1 MVAADPAAGASSPS
15 SSPTSVLSR
24 RAAPPDLGNGAVT
37 LTKALSI
44 VEFVAER
51 EGASAREIAVGIGIP
66 LSTAY
71 RLAHILVAAD
81 YLVHLKEER
90 RFALGIK
97 LRILSQSVDR
107 QFGLSPEIRAAVGML
122 HRQVGAAA
130 YFAQY
135 RGSEVVVA
143 HVEDSPECPRV
154 TPLDVG
160 MHEATHATAFG
171 KVLLAGMLPEQ
182 LDHYLSAHP
191 MRRLTPATMT
201 GRAELENDLAIA
213 NRTGVAWEYEEFMP
227 DLICVA
233 AGVRGGNG
241 MILGSVALSGPA
253 ARMRRSA
260 PACEEAVRRTA
271 ARVSR
276 CLRAY
281 AQARP

>member
-1 MVAADPAAGASSPS
+1 MVAADVNAAASSPPRRS
-15 SSPTSVLSR
+15 SE
-24 RAAPPDLGNGAVT
+24 LGNGAVT

-51 EGASAREIAVGIGIP
+51 EGASAREIAVGVGIP

-71 RLAHILVAAD
+71 RLAHILVGAG
-81 YLVHLKEER
+81 YLVHLKDER

-107 QFGLSPEIRAAVGML
+107 QFGLSPEVRTEVGML

-143 HVEDSPECPRV
+143 HVEDSPDCPRAI
-154 TPLDVG
+154 PLDVG
-160 MHEATHATAFG
+160 LHEATHATAFG

-182 LDHYLSAHP
+182 RDQYLNVHP

-201 GRAELENDLAIA
+201 ERAELENDLAMV
-213 NRTGVAWEYEEFMP
+213 NRTGVAWEYEEFMI

-233 AGVRGGNG
+233 AGVRGSNG
-241 MILGSVALSGPA
+241 MIVGSVALSGPA
-253 ARMRRSA
+253 NRMRRSA
-260 PACEEAVRRTA
+260 PACEEAVRRAA

-281 AQARP
+281 AQPRT

>member
-1 MVAADPAAGASSPS
+1 MGAMVAADANAAGSPR
-15 SSPTSVLSR
+15 PR
-24 RAAPPDLGNGAVT
+24 RATSSELGNGAVT

-51 EGASAREIAVGIGIP
+51 EGASAREIAVGVGIP

-71 RLAHILVAAD
+71 RLAHILVGAD
-81 YLVHLKEER
+81 YLVHLKDER

-107 QFGLSPEIRAAVGML
+107 QFGLSPEVRTEVGML
-122 HRQVGAAA
+122 HRQMGAAA

-135 RGSEVVVA
+135 RGSEVIIA
-143 HVEDSPECPRV
+143 HVEDSPDSPRAV
-154 TPLDVG
+154 PLDVG
-160 MHEATHATAFG
+160 LHEATHATAFG

-182 LDHYLSAHP
+182 RDQYLAIHP
-191 MRRLTPATMT
+191 MYRLTAATMT
-201 GRAELENDLAIA
+201 QRDELENDLATV

-227 DLICVA
+227 DLTCVA

-241 MILGSVALSGPA
+241 MIVGSVALSGSA
-253 ARMRRSA
+253 QRMRRSG
-260 PACEEAVRRTA
+260 PACEEAVRRAA

-281 AQARP
+281 AQPRV

>member
-1 MVAADPAAGASSPS
+1 MVAADSAAGGPSPS
-15 SSPTSVLSR
+15 SSPPSVLSR
-24 RAAPPDLGNGAVT
+24 RPAPPDLGNGAVT
-37 LTKALSI
+37 VTKALSI

-51 EGASAREIAVGIGIP
+51 DGASAREIAAGIGIP

-107 QFGLSPEIRAAVGML
+107 QFGLSPEIRAEVGML

-143 HVEDSPECPRV
+143 HVADSPECPRV

-160 MHEATHATAFG
+160 LHEATHATAFG

-182 LDHYLSAHP
+182 RDHYLSDHP

-201 GRAELENDLAIA
+201 GRAALENDLAIA

-241 MILGSVALSGPA
+241 LILGSVALSGPA

>member
-1 MVAADPAAGASSPS
+1 MGAMVAADANAAVPARPRRSPAA
-15 SSPTSVLSR
+15 
-24 RAAPPDLGNGAVT
+24 DLGNGAVT

-44 VEFVAER
+44 VEFVADR
-51 EGASAREIAVGIGIP
+51 EGASAREIAVGVGIP

-71 RLAHILVAAD
+71 RLAHILVGAG
-81 YLVHLKEER
+81 YLVHLKDER

-107 QFGLSPEIRAAVGML
+107 QFGLSPEVRTEVGML

-143 HVEDSPECPRV
+143 HVEDSPDCPRV
-154 TPLDVG
+154 VPLDVG
-160 MHEATHATAFG
+160 LHEATHATAFG

-182 LDHYLSAHP
+182 RDQYLSVHP
-191 MRRLTPATMT
+191 MRSLTPATMT
-201 GRAELENDLAIA
+201 RRADLETDLATV

-241 MILGSVALSGPA
+241 MIVGSVALSGSA

-260 PACEEAVRRTA
+260 PACEEAVRRSA

-281 AQARP
+281 AQPRT

>member
-1 MVAADPAAGASSPS
+1 MGAMVADANAAASSSARS
-15 SSPTSVLSR
+15 SAS
-24 RAAPPDLGNGAVT
+24 AELGNGAVT

-51 EGASAREIAVGIGIP
+51 EGASAREIAVGVGIP

-71 RLAHILVAAD
+71 RLAHILVGAD

-90 RFALGIK
+90 RYALGIK

-107 QFGLSPEIRAAVGML
+107 QFGLSPELRAEIGML

-154 TPLDVG
+154 VPLDVG
-160 MHEATHATAFG
+160 LHEATHATAFG

-182 LDHYLSAHP
+182 RDQYLVDHP

-201 GRAELENDLAIA
+201 DRGALENDLATV
-213 NRTGVAWEYEEFMP
+213 NRSGVAWEYEEFLP

-241 MILGSVALSGPA
+241 MIVGSVALSGSA
-253 ARMRRSA
+253 QRMRRSA

>member
-1 MVAADPAAGASSPS
+1 MVADADTAE
-15 SSPTSVLSR
+15 LSR
-24 RAAPPDLGNGAVT
+24 PRRSAASELGNGAVT

-51 EGASAREIAVGIGIP
+51 EGASAREIAVGVGIP

-71 RLAHILVAAD
+71 RLAHILVGAG

-107 QFGLSPEIRAAVGML
+107 QFGLSPAVRTEVGML

-135 RGSEVVVA
+135 RGSEVIVA
-143 HVEDSPECPRV
+143 HVEDSPECPRAV
-154 TPLDVG
+154 PLDVG
-160 MHEATHATAFG
+160 LHEATHATAFG

-182 LDHYLSAHP
+182 RDQYLTCHP
-191 MRRLTPATMT
+191 MDRLTTATMT
-201 GRAELENDLAIA
+201 DRSELETDLATV
-213 NRTGVAWEYEEFMP
+213 NRTGVAWEFEEFMP
-227 DLICVA
+227 DLVCVA

-241 MILGSVALSGPA
+241 MIVGSVALSGTA
-253 ARMRRSA
+253 DRMRRSA
-260 PACEEAVRRTA
+260 PACEDAVRRSA

-281 AQARP
+281 AQQRPALPDS

>member
-1 MVAADPAAGASSPS
+1 MVAADPAGFRRTASSDP
-15 SSPTSVLSR
+15 
-24 RAAPPDLGNGAVT
+24 GNGAVT
-37 LTKALSI
+37 VTKALSI

-51 EGASAREIAVGIGIP
+51 EGATAREIAVGVGIP

-81 YLVHLKEER
+81 YLVHLKQER

-107 QFGLSPEIRAAVGML
+107 QFGVSPELRTEIGLL

-143 HVEDSPECPRV
+143 HVEDSPECPRAV
-154 TPLDVG
+154 PLDVG
-160 MHEATHATAFG
+160 LHEATHATAFG

-182 LDHYLSAHP
+182 RDQYLSCHP

-201 GRAELENDLAIA
+201 DRTELEGDLATV
-213 NRTGVAWEYEEFMP
+213 NRTGVAWEYEEFLP
-227 DLICVA
+227 DLTCVA

-241 MILGSVALSGPA
+241 MIVGSVALSGTA
-253 ARMRRSA
+253 ERMRRSA

-281 AQARP
+281 AQKRA

>member
-1 MVAADPAAGASSPS
+1 MVADPAAGSHRASAVDP
-15 SSPTSVLSR
+15 
-24 RAAPPDLGNGAVT
+24 GNGAVT

-44 VEFVAER
+44 VEFIAER
-51 EGASAREIAVGIGIP
+51 EGASAREIAVGVGIP

-71 RLAHILVAAD
+71 RLAHILVAAG
-81 YLVHLKEER
+81 YLVHLKDER

-97 LRILSQSVDR
+97 LRVLSQSVDR
-107 QFGLSPEIRAAVGML
+107 QFGLSPELRAEVGAL

-135 RGSEVVVA
+135 RGSEVIVA
-143 HVEDSPECPRV
+143 HVADSPDCPRV

-160 MHEATHATAFG
+160 LHEATHATAFG

-182 LDHYLSAHP
+182 RDQYLACHP

-201 GRAELENDLAIA
+201 DRAELESDLATVT
-213 NRTGVAWEYEEFMP
+213 RTGVAWEYEEFMP
-227 DLICVA
+227 DLVCVA

-241 MILGSVALSGPA
+241 MIVGSVALSGSA

-260 PACEEAVRRTA
+260 PACEEDVRPTAVRVRSVA
-271 ARVSR
+271 
-276 CLRAY
+276 RAY
-281 AQARP
+281 ARGRG

>member
-1 MVAADPAAGASSPS
+1 MVAADVNAATSRPRRLPAAE
-15 SSPTSVLSR
+15 
-24 RAAPPDLGNGAVT
+24 LGNGAVT

-51 EGASAREIAVGIGIP
+51 EGASAREIAVGVGIP

-71 RLAHILVAAD
+71 RLAHILVGAG
-81 YLVHLKEER
+81 YLVHLKDER
-90 RFALGIK
+90 LFALGIK

-107 QFGLSPEIRAAVGML
+107 QFGLSPEVRTEVGML

-143 HVEDSPECPRV
+143 HVEDSPDCPRV
-154 TPLDVG
+154 VPLDVG
-160 MHEATHATAFG
+160 LHEATHATAFG

-182 LDHYLSAHP
+182 RDQYLSEHP
-191 MRRLTPATMT
+191 MRSLTPATMT
-201 GRAELENDLAIA
+201 RRADLENDLATVHRI
-213 NRTGVAWEYEEFMP
+213 GVAWEFEEFMP
-227 DLICVA
+227 DLVCVA

-241 MILGSVALSGPA
+241 MIVGSVALSGSA
-253 ARMRRSA
+253 VRMRRSA
-260 PACEEAVRRTA
+260 PVCEEAVRRTA

-281 AQARP
+281 AQPRT

>member
-1 MVAADPAAGASSPS
+1 MGAMVAPDADADAAGSSRPRRSSAS
-15 SSPTSVLSR
+15 
-24 RAAPPDLGNGAVT
+24 DLGNGAVT

-71 RLAHILVAAD
+71 RLAHILVGAD
-81 YLVHLKEER
+81 YLVHLKDER

-107 QFGLSPEIRAAVGML
+107 QFGLSPDVRAEVGLL

-143 HVEDSPECPRV
+143 HVEDSPECPRAI
-154 TPLDVG
+154 PLDVG
-160 MHEATHATAFG
+160 LHEATHATAFG

-182 LDHYLSAHP
+182 RDQYLSIHP
-191 MRRLTPATMT
+191 LRRLTPATMT
-201 GRAELENDLAIA
+201 ERADLENDLATV

-227 DLICVA
+227 DLVCVA

-241 MILGSVALSGPA
+241 MIVGSVALSGSA
-253 ARMRRSA
+253 KRMRRNA

-281 AQARP
+281 AQPRT

>member
-1 MVAADPAAGASSPS
+1 MGAMVAADAN
-15 SSPTSVLSR
+15 
-24 RAAPPDLGNGAVT
+24 AAPSPPGRRSSATDLGNGAVT

-51 EGASAREIAVGIGIP
+51 EGASAREIAVGVGIP

-107 QFGLSPEIRAAVGML
+107 QFGLSPELRAEIGML

-135 RGSEVVVA
+135 RGSEVIVA
-143 HVEDSPECPRV
+143 HVEDSPEWPRAI
-154 TPLDVG
+154 PLDVG
-160 MHEATHATAFG
+160 LHEATHATAFG

-182 LDHYLSAHP
+182 RDQYLACHP
-191 MRRLTPATMT
+191 MDRLTPATMT
-201 GRAELENDLAIA
+201 DRAALESDLATV

-227 DLICVA
+227 DLVCVA

-241 MILGSVALSGPA
+241 MIVGSVALSGPA
-253 ARMRRSA
+253 ARMHRNA
-260 PACEEAVRRTA
+260 AACEEAVRRTA

-281 AQARP
+281 AQAR

>member
-1 MVAADPAAGASSPS
+1 MGAMVAADANAAAPARPRRS
-15 SSPTSVLSR
+15 
-24 RAAPPDLGNGAVT
+24 RAAELGNGAVT
-37 LTKALSI
+37 LTKALTI

-51 EGASAREIAVGIGIP
+51 EGASAREIAVGVGIP

-71 RLAHILVAAD
+71 RLAHILVGAG
-81 YLVHLKEER
+81 YLVHLKDER

-107 QFGLSPEIRAAVGML
+107 QFGLSPEVRNEVGML

-143 HVEDSPECPRV
+143 HVEDSPDCPRAV
-154 TPLDVG
+154 PLDVG
-160 MHEATHATAFG
+160 LHEATHATAFG

-182 LDHYLSAHP
+182 RDQYLSVHP
-191 MRRLTPATMT
+191 MRSLTPATMT
-201 GRAELENDLAIA
+201 RRAELENDLATV

-241 MILGSVALSGPA
+241 MIVGSVALSGSV

-260 PACEEAVRRTA
+260 PACEEAVRRSA

-281 AQARP
+281 SHART

>member
-1 MVAADPAAGASSPS
+1 MGAMVAADANA
-15 SSPTSVLSR
+15 
-24 RAAPPDLGNGAVT
+24 AAPSRARRSPASELGNGAVT

-51 EGASAREIAVGIGIP
+51 EGASAREIAVGVGIP

-71 RLAHILVAAD
+71 RLAHILVGAD

-90 RFALGIK
+90 RYALGIK

-107 QFGLSPEIRAAVGML
+107 QFGLSPEVRAEVGML

-154 TPLDVG
+154 VPLDVG
-160 MHEATHATAFG
+160 LHEATHATAFG

-182 LDHYLSAHP
+182 RDQYLTEHP

-201 GRAELENDLAIA
+201 DRSELENDLATV
-213 NRTGVAWEYEEFMP
+213 NRTGVAWEYEEFLP

-241 MILGSVALSGPA
+241 MIVGSVALSGSA
-253 ARMRRSA
+253 RRMRRSA

-281 AQARP
+281 AQTHA